1 MKKPVK
7 IAIGAVV
14 VIGFA
19 ALVATRMMKPQ
30 EELQTKE
37 LPAVTLTQAT
47 EGSIEQTTSLMG
59 TIQPSDTY
67 YVTPKVAGELIEIYV
82 QNGQTVHAGNPIAK
96 IDNQKQIDA
105 AKSTMDAALASV
117 QAAQLQANT
126 AQDAVNRMTPL
137 YESGDIAAQTYQQT
151 ANSAQ
156 AAASQVK
163 AAKAQADSAKLNYN
177 TQVEYSTVTAPA
189 DGVVQ
194 NQNMT
199 LHAMVSQ
206 QSQLCVITG
215 DGSKVVKFNVTEDVL
230 QNLSLGQ
237 AITVEKGSETYDG
250 MITKI
255 SALVDAQSGLFPVEA
270 TLSGAVGLTDGASTK
285 LSLVEA
291 EADHTLLV
299 PVDAVYYSGG
309 NPYVYV
315 YADGKVTRKFI
326 TTGISDNENYEVTD
340 GLDGSE
346 QIVNSWT
353 EDIYDGAEVRILDA
367 DGQTEGTDAATEAAT
382 ETTATSAAQN

>member
-14 VIGFA
+14 VVGFA
-19 ALVATRMMKPQ
+19 ALVAARVMKPQ

-82 QNGQTVHAGNPIAK
+82 QNGQTVHAGDPIAK

-105 AKSTMDAALASV
+105 AKSTMDAAVASV

-126 AQDAVNRMTPL
+126 AQDAVDRMTTL

-151 ANSAQ
+151 ANSAK
-156 AAASQVK
+156 AAASQVE

-177 TQVEYSTVTAPA
+177 TQVEYATVTAPA

-206 QSQLCVITG
+206 SSQLCVLTG
-215 DGSKVVKFNVTEDVL
+215 EGSKVVKFSVTEDVL
-230 QNLSLGQ
+230 KNLTLGQ
-237 AITVEKGSETYDG
+237 TVTVEKGSESYEGT
-250 MITKI
+250 ITKI
-255 SALVDAQSGLFPVEA
+255 SQLLDAQSGLFPVEA
-270 TLSGAVGLTDGASTK
+270 TLSGADALSDGASTK
-285 LSLVEA
+285 LSLVAA
-291 EADHTLLV
+291 ESDHALLV
-299 PVDAVYYSGG
+299 PMDAVYYSGG
-309 NPYVYV
+309 NPYVYT
-315 YADGKVTRKFI
+315 YADGKVKRTFI
-326 TTGISDNENYEVTD
+326 TTGISDDTNYEVTD

-353 EDIYDGAEVRILDA
+353 EDIYDGAEVRIIDA
-367 DGQTEGTDAATEAAT
+367 DAETETGDASANTETEAVEAS
-382 ETTATSAAQN
+382 TATN